1 MKLERIELFTK
12 PHRIDFDK
20 IHSMRKWYMDSYAD
34 FGGDIGKIYDW
45 QVADYAKKHLRF
57 FDRFNMRKVSTAMQ
71 WSFSILS
78 KSIEEPT
85 IKNGKWKFFKDF

>member
-1 MKLERIELFTK
+1 MGKIK
-12 PHRIDFDK
+12 INVKNCHIDFDK
-20 IHSMRKWYMDSYAD
+20 IFPKNKWYMDSYAD

-57 FDRFNMRKVSTAMQ
+57 IDRFNMRKVSTAIQ

-78 KSIEEPT
+78 KSLEEPN
-85 IKNGKWKFFKDF
+85 IKNGKWKFFRDF